1 MVSLRFRMGEGF
13 PPRIPLIH
21 HRSWQDASCP
31 LPLGQGYRIWASIEV
46 RKASSHPARLI
57 LRRMDAVLGCERRVL
72 SASLR
77 RMARFSGPWSLRL
90 RARSSS
96 KTTSWTQCSW
106 FSIPQSARVIAST
119 RAGDHGLDSK
129 KYRTIGGS
137 SADPALQLDT
147 CERFDSREVVL
158 ARESC

>member
-1 MVSLRFRMGEGF
+1 MPGLIVDDTRAEISTSGELALL
-13 PPRIPLIH
+13 PPP
-21 HRSWQDASCP
+21 WE
-31 LPLGQGYRIWASIEV
+31 QGYRIWASIEV

-96 KTTSWTQCSW
+96 KTTSRTQCSW
-106 FSIPQSARVIAST
+106 FSIPQWARVIAIT
-119 RAGDHGLDSK
+119 RDGDHRLDS
-129 KYRTIGGS
+129 
-137 SADPALQLDT
+137 
-147 CERFDSREVVL
+147 
-158 ARESC
+158 